1 MAFINFQPKDYF
13 NTKLYTGTGS
23 SNDVT
28 GVGFQPDWVW
38 IKKRNATGQHQLFN
52 AVRGVTKRVYSDST
66 DAESTSATTLTAF
79 GTDGFTV
86 GSNSGIN
93 GSSDTIVSWNW
104 LANGAGSSNTDGSIT
119 STVSA
124 NTTSGFSIVTYT
136 SGGGS
141 GTVGHGLNS
150 VPKVMFYKPLST
162 SGGWDVYHYNLGISL
177 RLNLHNDAAESSGYF
192 QTLPTN
198 SVFTEPNLYSG
209 QSVIMY
215 CFAEKKGFSKFGKYF
230 GNSNAD
236 GTFVYTGFKPSM
248 VIVKDRDVNQW
259 QMFDSKRGRNG
270 LMGFLYP
277 DSAETESSSVPMDIL
292 SNGFKFR
299 DASVARNGSGEQYLY
314 MAFAEEPLV
323 SSNGVPN
330 TAR

>member
-23 SNDVT
+23 SNAQT

-38 IKKRNATGQHQLFN
+38 IKNRDAAEAHSLYD
-52 AVRGVTKRVYSDST
+52 AVRGTQKVIYSNLTNAQATETNGLSSFDS
-66 DAESTSATTLTAF
+66 
-79 GTDGFTV
+79 DGFTV
-86 GSNSGIN
+86 GSSGAIN
-93 GSSDTIVSWNW
+93 GSSQNIASWNW
-104 LANGAGSSNTDGSIT
+104 LANGAGVSNTDGSIT

-248 VIVKDRDVNQW
+248 VIVKNRDISQW

-277 DSAETESSSVPMDIL
+277 DSAEAESPSVLMDIL

-299 DASVARNGSGEQYLY
+299 DASGARNASGEQYVY
-314 MAFAEEPLV
+314 MAFAEDPLV
-323 SSNGVPN
+323 SSNGVPA